1 MNSTSKSCGYTRH
14 ECEHLPDK
22 GVYIEFSDDGETTWK
37 LYIQREATESDLEE
51 NHYLDMVGESIW
63 TTMLEIT
70 HCPYCGIQL
79 SGLKNINKGS
89 YGKFQHI
96 YSSGWSSKIM

>member
-1 MNSTSKSCGYTRH
+1 MNNDFTVH

-22 GVYIEFSDDGETTWK
+22 GIYIQFSDDETAWN
-37 LYIQREATESDLEE
+37 LHIQREATELDLEE
-51 NHYLDMVGESIW
+51 NHYLDMVGEHIW

-79 SGLKNINKGS
+79 PGLKNISKGS
-89 YGKFQHI
+89 YGEFQHI
-96 YSSGWSSKIM
+96 DSSGWLSKII

>member
-1 MNSTSKSCGYTRH
+1 MSKNSNVH
-14 ECEHLPDK
+14 ECVQLPDK
-22 GVYIEFSDDGETTWK
+22 GVYIAFSDDGEAAWK

-51 NHYLDMVGESIW
+51 NHYLETEGDVIW

-79 SGLKNINKGS
+79 PGLENIDKEV

-96 YSSGWSSKIM
+96 DSSGWSSKIM